1 MYDADMQIS
10 CITKNPT
17 SLDMENSSANNS
29 ITQKRV
35 EDIKS
40 PPEAL
45 VTLIFF
51 HYCSF
56 GGETSLV
63 YTYAQQ
69 KIY

>member
-1 MYDADMQIS
+1 MQTSRSVALSRIH
-10 CITKNPT
+10 T
-17 SLDMENSSANNS
+17 SLGMENSSANNS

-35 EDIKS
+35 KDIKS

-45 VTLIFF
+45 TTLIFF
-51 HYCSF
+51 QYCSF

-63 YTYAQQ
+63 YTYAEQ